1 MVRKVVVLILL
12 LPGIASAE
20 WNVVGYAGAWTRV
33 KAQRFELFGFRSS
46 PASTVTPALG
56 AGGGKTIWKVRLDGS
71 LLYTRTGETNT
82 IIGFAREV
90 TETVNGSTLA
100 AEGGAGWPLLK
111 LAGFQS
117 FARAGYGVSRIRVPT
132 QIAIEDN
139 RRFWTYG
146 IAATRPF
153 RSRYLI
159 RIDLATFITRAK
171 KFPRHWAGT
180 TSSCLAGSVCAS
192 SAAGLC
198 GCGERVQFELS
209 KIGEWFGLRGFPSF
223 AKEGWLR
230 IKKKPRSLI
239 GADGVVVSS
248 HRLSK
253 SFGMNKR

>member
-12 LPGIASAE
+12 LPGLASAE

-56 AGGGKTIWKVRLDGS
+56 VGGGKTIWKVRVDGS
-71 LLYTRTGETNT
+71 LLHTRTGETNT

-100 AEGGAGWPLLK
+100 VEGGAGWPLLK

-153 RSRYLI
+153 RSRFLI
-159 RIDLATFITRAK
+159 GIDARNIHYT
-171 KFPRHWAGT
+171 
-180 TSSCLAGSVCAS
+180 
-192 SAAGLC
+192 
-198 GCGERVQFELS
+198 GEEIPPTLGRDNIVVL
-209 KIGEWFGLRGFPSF
+209 GGFGLRF
-223 AKEGWLR
+223 
-230 IKKKPRSLI
+230 
-239 GADGVVVSS
+239 
-248 HRLSK
+248 
-253 SFGMNKR
+253 